1 MLEFL
6 GFEEIHSKKGE
17 FVVLYSMEVE
27 TIDNTRGAGHKVYSD
42 FINADIVKGVSLSDM
57 IGKSIVISY
66 NRNKFVTAVS
76 FE

>member
-17 FVVLYSMEVE
+17 FVVLYSMEVDP
-27 TIDNTRGAGHKVYSD
+27 IDTSRGVGHKTYSD

-57 IGKSIVISY
+57 IGKSITISY